1 MQSAKTSFLLDF
13 INNKR
18 LFEIVQGERMDK
30 IYDNIF
36 RTLSE
41 KNPRLLIPIINML
54 FGTDYDMTDHLDL
67 LSGEHHLLPNAELD
81 NVGEIITDSCICLEN
96 KLYHMECQ
104 STPDGSMILRMVE
117 YDFYIALEHAIK
129 VDNMYEMVFPQSVVL
144 YLRHTGTTPD
154 NLLMKIYFPNNEQIT
169 YAVPVVKTQQ
179 FDADMVVNKK
189 LFFLI
194 PYYILRYEN
203 QLDSIDGRILIEEYQ
218 KLYNGMIE
226 AYDTG
231 FLEEYDM
238 TNIVQFTQDLVYHV
252 CKDNDQVIKGVMETM
267 GGVVLE
273 TYADKMIAKGH
284 TEGEIA
290 MAKLAEQLLEEG
302 RIEDLKR
309 CSNDASF
316 RNSLLAE
323 YHLD

>member
-1 MQSAKTSFLLDF
+1 
-13 INNKR
+13 
-18 LFEIVQGERMDK
+18 MDK

-54 FGTDYDMTDHLDL
+54 FGTEYDMTEHLDL

-117 YDFYIALEHAIK
+117 YDFYIALEHVVK
-129 VDNMYEMVFPQSVVL
+129 VDNMYEMVFPQSAVL
-144 YLRHTGTTPD
+144 YLRHTGNTPD
-154 NLLMKIYFPNNEQIT
+154 NMNMRIRFPNHEQIT
-169 YAVPVVKTQQ
+169 YRVPIIKVQQ
-179 FDADMVVNKK
+179 FNADIIVNKK

-203 QLDSIDGRILIEEYQ
+203 QLDYIDSTTLMKEYQ
-218 KLYNGMIE
+218 KLYNGMQE
-226 AYDTG
+226 ACNTG
-231 FLEEYDM
+231 VIEEYDM

-252 CKDNDQVIKGVMETM
+252 CRDNDQVKKGVMETM

-273 TYADKMIAKGH
+273 TYADKMIAKGYANGH
-284 TEGEIA
+284 TEGELA

-309 CSNDASF
+309 CSKDAPF
-316 RNSLLAE
+316 RNSLLAK